1 MAGFRLAITE
11 QNPCGRSACSRGLLL
26 GQFLLERLPSVS
38 DEILIA
44 CGVDED
50 TGAILGIA
58 LQFREHIE
66 IPSVRSKKYIAGQSL

>member
-1 MAGFRLAITE
+1 MNEGSI
-11 QNPCGRSACSRGLLL
+11 CSGGLLL
-26 GQFLLERLPSVS
+26 GYCLLESLLSVS
-38 DEILIA
+38 YEILIA